1 MARTLYRQFEGLNH
15 ELDTKAFHVN
25 FACFVGEINGG
36 GFAPM
41 VYEMLEMRFRGII
54 LGFRRDPLEGGG
66 QLKKLEE
73 MPELWEKVLAFDVQ
87 KRDKRPRRVGAVIG
101 IVITVAGG
109 ID

>member
-1 MARTLYRQFEGLNH
+1 
-15 ELDTKAFHVN
+15 
-25 FACFVGEINGG
+25 
-36 GFAPM
+36 
-41 VYEMLEMRFRGII
+41 
-54 LGFRRDPLEGGG
+54 
-66 QLKKLEE
+66 